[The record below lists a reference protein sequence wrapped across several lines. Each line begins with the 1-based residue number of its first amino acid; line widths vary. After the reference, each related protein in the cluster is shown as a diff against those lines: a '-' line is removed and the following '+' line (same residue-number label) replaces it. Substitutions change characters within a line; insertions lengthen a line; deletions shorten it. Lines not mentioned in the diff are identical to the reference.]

1 VGAGGYWLQK
11 CACCFAWQ
19 IAPHTLNNWSVLEA
33 EYKSLNPVT
42 LCAAWSYIT
51 VIAARGMRFWLT
63 RSGNLNPLSISAN
76 DEPHGEWEAC
86 PQGCREQARA
96 GLGGVDKI
104 GGMFA
109 TAARTFFLN
118 FIACSLTAALP

>member
-1 VGAGGYWLQK
+1 M
-11 CACCFAWQ
+11 
-19 IAPHTLNNWSVLEA
+19 EA

-86 PQGCREQARA
+86 PQGCREQSRA